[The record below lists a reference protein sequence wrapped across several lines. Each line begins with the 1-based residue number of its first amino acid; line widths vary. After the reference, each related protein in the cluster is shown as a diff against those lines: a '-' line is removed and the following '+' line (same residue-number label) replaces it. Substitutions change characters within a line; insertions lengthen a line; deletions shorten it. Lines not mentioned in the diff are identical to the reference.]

1 MIHID
6 LVEIFDS
13 LQFVK
18 MSEPRS
24 GGASGADAVLVSGA
38 EAFGQLNPAPRPV
51 FMPETFTGTGREW
64 SDWADQ
70 FEMAAGINGWDDVL
84 KLKFMSLLLSGRAR
98 DVYCGLPDE
107 ARQNFSQLKAAMG
120 KCFEPCESTDWN
132 RVSFSSRKRQPNE
145 TVREFGNALRRLIS
159 KAYPSVDGVTRDLLA
174 RDHFIAHI
182 GCADTRIHL
191 RSVKPATLEGA
202 INLASEL
209 ELIRNLERNT
219 ALPNAKVCGVVNEN
233 VGPARDGQ
241 IQALVGMVEGL
252 RHEVKAL
259 QSTVKNLQ
267 DHVTMNSS
275 SLSPQFDYVINRRD
289 PKNLKSDSSRIDSQ
303 NRDRTEACWECGCTR
318 HFKKDCPYV
327 SGNGRGRAR

>member
-1 MIHID
+1 MNHIN
-6 LVEIFDS
+6 LVEILDS

-18 MSEPRS
+18 MSEPRLV
-24 GGASGADAVLVSGA
+24 GASGADAVPVLGA

-64 SDWADQ
+64 SDWAEQ
-70 FEMAAGINGWDDVL
+70 FEMAAEINGWDDAL
-84 KLKFMSLLLSGRAR
+84 KLKFMSLLFSGRAR

-107 ARQNFSQLKAAMG
+107 ARQNFSQLKVAMG
-120 KCFEPCESTDWN
+120 KCLEPCESTDWN

-159 KAYPSVDGVTRDLLA
+159 KAYPAVDGATRDLLA

-191 RSVKPATLEGA
+191 RSVKPVTLEGA
-202 INLASEL
+202 INMASEL

-241 IQALVGMVEGL
+241 IQAVVGMLEGL
-252 RHEVKAL
+252 RQEVKTL
-259 QSTVKNLQ
+259 QSTVKMLQ
-267 DHVTMNSS
+267 NQVTMNSS
-275 SLSPQFDYVINRRD
+275 SLSSQFDHMNRRD
-289 PKNLKSDSSRIDSQ
+289 TKNLKSDSLQLGPQ

-327 SGNGRGRAR
+327 PGNGRGRAR